1 MAKSSLQPK
10 EISKNVKTESKALP
24 SSGTEKIK
32 EEKESSEITLETS
45 EKMSIDD
52 DICDEVTKDFGYDLI
67 HF

>member
-1 MAKSSLQPK
+1 MAKASVQPK
-10 EISKNVKTESKALP
+10 EISKNVKTEPKTSP

-52 DICDEVTKDFGYDLI
+52 DICNEVTKDFGYDLI